1 MRRDASSFMLLLL
14 SAMLLALVAI
24 SLTAGSVTIPL
35 RDLWSILQGTPSSD
49 PVFQT
54 IVWEVRLP
62 RMLVALLAGAALS
75 AAGLAMQTL
84 FRNPLAG
91 PYVLG
96 VDAGASLGVALVTLS
111 VGAGKESFL
120 ATVGLWSGMGRL
132 LAATI
137 GAAGALG
144 VVMLV
149 AARVGSDLTILIVGL
164 LMSYFVSG
172 LIGFLIYQAEPESS
186 QRYLLW
192 TFGSFD
198 NIPWPSLFLLAG
210 AVLVGI
216 SLIFLLV
223 KGMDALLLGEE
234 SAESLGIAVRS
245 TRWGLVVGSSLLAAA
260 VTATCG
266 PIGFIGV
273 AVPHLSRWVMR
284 SSIHRILMP
293 ATILLG
299 AMVALIADLI
309 ARGSAG
315 NTPMP
320 INVVTS
326 LFGAPL
332 LLVLVLNRREAR
344 W

>member
-1 MRRDASSFMLLLL
+1 MGL
-14 SAMLLALVAI
+14 SALLILVAGYSLSAGTVSI
-24 SLTAGSVTIPL
+24 SFAE
-35 RDLWSILQGTPSSD
+35 LWGILWWDESSE
-49 PVFQT
+49 PIHRT

-62 RMLVALLAGAALS
+62 RMLVAILAGAALS

-111 VGAGKESFL
+111 TGAGKESFL

-132 LAATI
+132 LAATV
-137 GAAGALG
+137 GAAAALG

-149 AARVGSDLTILIVGL
+149 AARVGSGLTILVVGL

-172 LIGFLIYQAEPESS
+172 LIGILVYQAAPESI

-198 NIPWPSLFLLAG
+198 HVPWLSLCILAASVG
-210 AVLVGI
+210 VGLVLIG
-216 SLIFLLV
+216 SLV
-223 KGMDALLLGEE
+223 KGMDGLILGEE
-234 SAESLGIAVRS
+234 SAEALGISIRRS
-245 TRWGLVVGSSLLAAA
+245 RWGLVVGSSLLAAA
-260 VTATCG
+260 VTASCG
-266 PIGFIGV
+266 PVGFIGV
-273 AVPHLSRWVMR
+273 AVPHLARWVLN
-284 SSIHRILMP
+284 SSIHRILLP
-293 ATILLG
+293 GSIVLG
-299 AMVALIADLI
+299 GMVALMADLI

-315 NTPMP
+315 TAPIP

-326 LFGAPL
+326 LFGAPVL
-332 LLVLVLNRREAR
+332 VLLVLARREGR
-344 W
+344 G